1 MKESVAFLH
10 NQNRTQFM
18 CTCKDKEYL
27 TKATM
32 VFIDCAARELNMKG
46 SDFSSYIYGRYL
58 VNIILDAFG
67 NGAKDK

>member
-32 VFIDCAARELNMKG
+32 DFIDCAARELNMKR
-46 SDFSSYIYGRYL
+46 SDFYSYIYGRYL
-58 VNIILDAFG
+58 RNIILFG
-67 NGAKDK
+67 NGTQNK

>member
-1 MKESVAFLH
+1 MKKTVAFLH

-32 VFIDCAARELNMKG
+32 DFIDCAARELNMKG
-46 SDFSSYIYGRYL
+46 SDFCGYILGRYHG
-58 VNIILDAFG
+58 NIILDAFG
-67 NGAKDK
+67 NGTKDK